1 MEEPLWGFVSFI
13 PQKKVELPVM
23 TMTRTPLSLDA
34 VFSCSR
40 STVINSCER
49 ALRLEGLFNAR
60 TRTPST
66 GVEATTNGSLM
77 MNTDDKN
84 VEREE

>member
-1 MEEPLWGFVSFI
+1 VGRFSRI

-23 TMTRTPLSLDA
+23 TMTRTPSSLDA

-40 STVINSCER
+40 NTVINSCER

-66 GVEATTNGSLM
+66 GVEATANGSLM
-77 MNTDDKN
+77 MKI
-84 VEREE
+84 EE